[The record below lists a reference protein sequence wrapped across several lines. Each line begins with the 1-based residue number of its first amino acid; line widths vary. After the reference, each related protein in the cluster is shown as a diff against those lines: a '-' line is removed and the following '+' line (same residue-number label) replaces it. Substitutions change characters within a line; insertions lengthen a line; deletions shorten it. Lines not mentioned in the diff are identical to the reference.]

1 MTTYIKET
9 VANIEKL
16 FGIELTDNQEEE
28 LTYIIADAI
37 QAGSFDGSI
46 RDEAGELVAT
56 ILLKRNQL

>member
-16 FGIELTDNQEEE
+16 FGIELTDEQEEQ
-28 LTYIIADAI
+28 LTYIIADII
-37 QAGSFDGSI
+37 QASEFDSLI
-46 RDEAGELVAT
+46 QDEADELVAT

>member
-16 FGIELTDNQEEE
+16 FGIELTDEQEEQ

-46 RDEAGELVAT
+46 RDNAGELVAT